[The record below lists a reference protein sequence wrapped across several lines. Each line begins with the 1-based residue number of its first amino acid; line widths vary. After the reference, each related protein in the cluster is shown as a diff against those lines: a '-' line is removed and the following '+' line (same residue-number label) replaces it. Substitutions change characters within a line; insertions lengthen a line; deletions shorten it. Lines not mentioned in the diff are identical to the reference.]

1 MKAPALGEILQAFYG
16 SWRLARFDP
25 QGLSYLGKTGDDFRK
40 SFFAAVIVLP
50 VWLVLLH
57 LHVRELEITAGWPTI
72 LAIQLPAYI
81 ISWTLYPVIMDG
93 LCRQM
98 DRDAHY
104 FHYITAFNWIR
115 VLQTLVFA
123 AATLVGL
130 LLPGNLSVGLT
141 FIVLLAVLVY
151 HGFVAR
157 QALQVG
163 RGTAAAL
170 VFLDFFLGLVITVWA
185 DSALLN

>member
-1 MKAPALGEILQAFYG
+1 MKPPALGEILQALYG

-25 QGLSYLGKTGDDFRK
+25 QGLSYLGTTATDFRK
-40 SFFAAVIVLP
+40 SFFAAVIILP
-50 VWLVLLH
+50 VWLILLQ
-57 LHVRELEITAGWPTI
+57 LHVQELQITAGWPAI
-72 LAIQLPAYI
+72 LSIQLPAYV
-81 ISWTLYPVIMDG
+81 ISWTLYPVIMDS
-93 LCRQM
+93 LCRQL

-104 FHYITAFNWIR
+104 YHYITAFNWIR

-123 AATLVGL
+123 AATFVGL

-141 FIVLLAVLVY
+141 FVVLLAVLVY

-163 RGTAAAL
+163 WGTAAAL